1 MKKVLIV
8 TYHFPPRSTVGSLR
22 PAGLA
27 KYLPESGWEAVILT
41 ARLPGRPAP
50 EFKVIE
56 TRYDDSFGF
65 GKRFLGID
73 SEQNLMTQIA
83 QLKRK
88 LHIRSEKSALDFLL
102 AAWGEVAAYPD
113 PQKGW
118 RAFAVGAG
126 SDFLQQES
134 VNAMISTSSPVTSHI
149 VAKELR
155 EKHDVPWVADLRDL
169 WTQNHYYPYSPLRR
183 AIERRL
189 EINTLHQADA
199 LVTVSEPA
207 SAKLGTLH
215 KGKSIY
221 VIGNGFD
228 PVEVNSPCAGLTD
241 KFTITY
247 TGNLYPGKQSPEPLF
262 AALRDLIAQGIMD
275 ANDVEVRFYGAEA
288 GWIDKQAQRHGLR
301 DIVKQFGLVPREVA
315 LNKQRESQLLLLLK
329 WNAPKEQ
336 QAYSAKIFEYMAAR
350 RPILA
355 IGGSNDVLSELLADT
370 EAGFFGSTVEQTK
383 GILIGLY
390 REYQAVG
397 RVGYKGEEDKI
408 NKHSQREMAHK
419 FALVLDE
426 VSSSSHSAN

>member
-1 MKKVLIV
+1 M
-8 TYHFPPRSTVGSLR
+8 GSLR

-27 KYLPESGWEAVILT
+27 KYLPEFGWEAIILT
-41 ARLPGRPAP
+41 ARLPGSPAP
-50 EFKVIE
+50 EFRVIE
-56 TRYDDSFGF
+56 TPYKDTLGF
-65 GKRFLGID
+65 GKRLLGLD
-73 SEQNLMTQIA
+73 SEQNVMTQVA
-83 QLKRK
+83 QLKKK

-102 AAWGEVAAYPD
+102 AAWGEITAYPD

-118 RAFAVGAG
+118 RPFAVRAG
-126 SDFLQQES
+126 DDFLQQEP
-134 VNAMISTSSPVTSHI
+134 VNALISTSSPVTSHI
-149 VAKELR
+149 VAKGLKD
-155 EKHDVPWVADLRDL
+155 KHGIPWVADFRDL

-183 AIERRL
+183 AIESRL
-189 EINTLHQADA
+189 ELRTLHKADA

-228 PVEVNSPCAGLTD
+228 PVEVNSPCADLAD
-241 KFTITY
+241 KFAITY

-288 GWIDKQAQRHGLR
+288 GWIDKQAERHGLR
-301 DIVKQFGLVPREVA
+301 DIVKQFGLVPRDVA

-355 IGGSNDVLSELLADT
+355 IGGSNDVLSELLDDT
-370 EAGFFGSTVEQTK
+370 EAGFFGSTVEEIK
-383 GILIGLY
+383 GILGESYQEY
-390 REYQAVG
+390 RNSGKVTY
-397 RVGYKGEEDKI
+397 YGEEDRI
-408 NKHSQREMAHK
+408 NRYSQREMAQK
-419 FALVLDE
+419 FALVLAE
-426 VSSSSHSAN
+426 VSSSHRSTN

>member
-1 MKKVLIV
+1 LKKVLIV

-27 KYLPESGWEAVILT
+27 KYLPEFGWQPIILT
-41 ARLPGRPAP
+41 ARLPGGPAP

-56 TRYDDSFGF
+56 TPYHDTMGF
-65 GKRFLGID
+65 GKRFLGLD
-73 SEQNLMTQIA
+73 SDQNVMTQIA
-83 QLKRK
+83 QLKKK
-88 LHIRSEKSALDFLL
+88 LHIRSEKSVLDFLL
-102 AAWGEVAAYPD
+102 VAWGEVAAYPD

-118 RAFAVGAG
+118 RAFAVEAG
-126 SDFLQQES
+126 NNFLQQES

-149 VAKELR
+149 VAKELK
-155 EKHDVPWVADLRDL
+155 EKHDIPWIADLRDL

-189 EINTLHQADA
+189 ELKTLHKADA

-207 SAKLGTLH
+207 YSKLGTLH

-228 PVEVNSPCAGLTD
+228 PTEVNSPEIDLTD

-275 ANDVEVRFYGAEA
+275 AKDVEVRFYGAEA
-288 GWIDKQAQRHGLR
+288 GWIDKQAERHGLR
-301 DIVKQFGLVPREVA
+301 DIVKQFGIVPREVA

-329 WNAPKEQ
+329 WNNPKEQ
-336 QAYSAKIFEYMAAR
+336 QAYSAKIFEYVAAR

-355 IGGSNDVLSELLADT
+355 IGGPNDVLSELLDDT
-370 EAGFFGSTVEQTK
+370 KAGFSGSTVEEIK
-383 GILIGLY
+383 GILSESYQEY
-390 REYQAVG
+390 RNSGKVTYH
-397 RVGYKGEEDKI
+397 GEEDKI
-408 NKHSQREMAHK
+408 NRYSQREMARK

-426 VSSSSHSAN
+426 VSC